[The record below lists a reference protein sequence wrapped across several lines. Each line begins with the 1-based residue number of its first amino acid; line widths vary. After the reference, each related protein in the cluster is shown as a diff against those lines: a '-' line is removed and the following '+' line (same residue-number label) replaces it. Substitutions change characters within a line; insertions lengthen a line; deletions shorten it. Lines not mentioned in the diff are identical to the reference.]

1 MSESATPQIVRDVV
15 TWDHIMEMIEHLAGQ
30 LTGEYDVM
38 LAITRGGMI
47 PGAIIGYHIGL
58 RNILVAAVQFYTD
71 KAGERS
77 HAPVFLQ
84 FPADP
89 LLQGKRVLIVD
100 EVWDSGKT
108 IGAVIQRVEQA
119 GGIPIT
125 AVLHYKP
132 TASVIDRTPDHF
144 VKETD
149 AWIVYPWSAIDRE

>member
-1 MSESATPQIVRDVV
+1 MLESNFTVRDIVS
-15 TWDHIMEMIEHLAGQ
+15 WDDIMTMIGQ
-30 LTGEYDVM
+30 LAEQLTEEYDVM

-71 KAGERS
+71 KAGERTS
-77 HAPVFLQ
+77 APVFLQ

-89 LLQGKRVLIVD
+89 LLQGKRVLIID
-100 EVWDSGKT
+100 EVWDSGRT
-108 IGAVIQRVEQA
+108 IAAVISRVEQA

-132 TASVIDRTPDHF
+132 AASTINLQPDHF
-144 VKETD
+144 VKETN
-149 AWIVYPWSAIDRE
+149 AWIVYPWSAIDKE